1 MIIGVAV
8 LRRGCTQSFLHIW
21 MHRDDLAES
30 MLSTVSRFYY
40 IRLREMIWNIHDTLW
55 YKRRNDRNEIV
66 ANFKSLSLFVWASNG
81 RNRLIFLF
89 IASPKNQNFCT
100 IFALY
105 RLSKLSNNLLSLFA
119 SFVVEENIFIIASS
133 DTKQNGK
140 WLDTFASSQS
150 VVFQISAVLFYL
162 AFNFII
168 FTNKRTSEAS
178 AN

>member
-1 MIIGVAV
+1 MTWQNQCSRQFLDFIIYG
-8 LRRGCTQSFLHIW
+8 LEKWFEIFTI
-21 MHRDDLAES
+21 
-30 MLSTVSRFYY
+30 RFDTKG
-40 IRLREMIWNIHDTLW
+40 EMIEM
-55 YKRRNDRNEIV
+55 R
-66 ANFKSLSLFVWASNG
+66 SLQISNLCLFVWASNG

-89 IASPKNQNFCT
+89 IVGPKSQNYCT

-105 RLSKLSNNLLSLFA
+105 RLSKLNNNLLSLFA

-162 AFNFII
+162 PISLSILSFLRIRERARPVQINAATRLWIPL
-168 FTNKRTSEAS
+168 RMH
-178 AN
+178 

>member
-1 MIIGVAV
+1 
-8 LRRGCTQSFLHIW
+8 

-66 ANFKSLSLFVWASNG
+66 ANFKSLS
-81 RNRLIFLF
+81 I
-89 IASPKNQNFCT
+89 
-100 IFALY
+100 
-105 RLSKLSNNLLSLFA
+105 RLSVKWQESFDLSVHCESKESKLLHDFCIISFIESNNLLSLFA

-162 AFNFII
+162 SISLSILSFLRIRERARPMQINAATRLWIPL
-168 FTNKRTSEAS
+168 RMH
-178 AN
+178 

>member
-81 RNRLIFLF
+81 KNRLIFLF
-89 IASPKNQNFCT
+89 IVGPKSQNYCT

-133 DTKQNGK
+133 LLIRSKMENDSTLLQAVKV
-140 WLDTFASSQS
+140 LYFRRFYFISRSR
-150 VVFQISAVLFYL
+150 FQFYH
-162 AFNFII
+162 FY
-168 FTNKRTSEAS
+168 E
-178 AN
+178 

>member
-1 MIIGVAV
+1 MTWQNQCSRQFLDFIIYG
-8 LRRGCTQSFLHIW
+8 LDKWFEIFTI
-21 MHRDDLAES
+21 
-30 MLSTVSRFYY
+30 RFDTKG
-40 IRLREMIWNIHDTLW
+40 EMIEM
-55 YKRRNDRNEIV
+55 R
-66 ANFKSLSLFVWASNG
+66 SLQISNLCLFVWASNG

-89 IASPKNQNFCT
+89 IVSPKSQNFCT

-150 VVFQISAVLFYL
+150 VVFSAVLFYL
-162 AFNFII
+162 PISLSILSFLRIRERARPVQINAATRLWIPLRI
-168 FTNKRTSEAS
+168 H
-178 AN
+178 

>member
-1 MIIGVAV
+1 MTWQNQCSRQFLDFIIYG
-8 LRRGCTQSFLHIW
+8 LEKWFEIFTI
-21 MHRDDLAES
+21 
-30 MLSTVSRFYY
+30 RFDAKG
-40 IRLREMIWNIHDTLW
+40 EMIEM
-55 YKRRNDRNEIV
+55 R
-66 ANFKSLSLFVWASNG
+66 SLQISNLCLFVWASNG

-89 IASPKNQNFCT
+89 IVSPKSQNCCT
-100 IFALY
+100 IFTLY
-105 RLSKLSNNLLSLFA
+105 RLSKLNNNLLSLFA

>member
-1 MIIGVAV
+1 MTWQNQCSRQFLDFIIYG
-8 LRRGCTQSFLHIW
+8 LEKWFEIFTI
-21 MHRDDLAES
+21 
-30 MLSTVSRFYY
+30 RFDTKG
-40 IRLREMIWNIHDTLW
+40 EMIEM
-55 YKRRNDRNEIV
+55 R
-66 ANFKSLSLFVWASNG
+66 SLQISNLCLFVWASNG

-89 IASPKNQNFCT
+89 IVGPKSQNCCT

-105 RLSKLSNNLLSLFA
+105 RLSKLNNNLLSLFA

-133 DTKQNGK
+133 DTKQNRK

>member
-1 MIIGVAV
+1 MTWQNQCSRQFLDFIIYG
-8 LRRGCTQSFLHIW
+8 LEKWFEIFTI
-21 MHRDDLAES
+21 
-30 MLSTVSRFYY
+30 RFDTKG
-40 IRLREMIWNIHDTLW
+40 EMIEM
-55 YKRRNDRNEIV
+55 R
-66 ANFKSLSLFVWASNG
+66 SLQISNLCLFVWASNG

-89 IASPKNQNFCT
+89 IAGPKSQNFCT

>member
-1 MIIGVAV
+1 MTWQNQCSRQFLDFIIYG
-8 LRRGCTQSFLHIW
+8 LEKWFEIFTI
-21 MHRDDLAES
+21 
-30 MLSTVSRFYY
+30 RFDTKG
-40 IRLREMIWNIHDTLW
+40 EMIEM
-55 YKRRNDRNEIV
+55 R
-66 ANFKSLSLFVWASNG
+66 SLQISNLCLFVWASNG

-89 IASPKNQNFCT
+89 IVSPKSQNFCT

-105 RLSKLSNNLLSLFA
+105 RLSKLNNNLLSLFA

-162 AFNFII
+162 PISLSILSFLRIRERARPVQINAATRLWIPL
-168 FTNKRTSEAS
+168 RMH
-178 AN
+178 

>member
-1 MIIGVAV
+1 
-8 LRRGCTQSFLHIW
+8 
-21 MHRDDLAES
+21 MHRNDLAES

-89 IASPKNQNFCT
+89 IVSPKSQNFCT

-162 AFNFII
+162 PISLSILSFLRIRERARPVQINAATRLWIPLRI
-168 FTNKRTSEAS
+168 H
-178 AN
+178 

>member
-1 MIIGVAV
+1 
-8 LRRGCTQSFLHIW
+8 
-21 MHRDDLAES
+21 
-30 MLSTVSRFYY
+30 
-40 IRLREMIWNIHDTLW
+40 MIWNIHDTLW

-66 ANFKSLSLFVWASNG
+66 ANFCLFVWASNG

-89 IASPKNQNFCT
+89 IVSPKSQNFCT

-119 SFVVEENIFIIASS
+119 SFVVEENIFIIALS

-140 WLDTFASSQS
+140 WLDTFANSQS

-162 AFNFII
+162 PISLSILSFLRIRERARPVQINAATRLWIPLRI
-168 FTNKRTSEAS
+168 H
-178 AN
+178 

>member
-1 MIIGVAV
+1 
-8 LRRGCTQSFLHIW
+8 

-66 ANFKSLSLFVWASNG
+66 ANFKSLS
-81 RNRLIFLF
+81 I
-89 IASPKNQNFCT
+89 
-100 IFALY
+100 
-105 RLSKLSNNLLSLFA
+105 RLSVKWQESFDLSVHCESKESKFLHDFCIISIIESNNLLSLFA

-133 DTKQNGK
+133 DMKQNGK
-140 WLDTFASSQS
+140 WLDTFASSQC

-162 AFNFII
+162 PISLSILSFLRIRERARPVQINAATRLWIPLRI
-168 FTNKRTSEAS
+168 H
-178 AN
+178 

>member
-1 MIIGVAV
+1 MTWQNQCSRQFLDFIIYG
-8 LRRGCTQSFLHIW
+8 LEKWFEIFTI
-21 MHRDDLAES
+21 
-30 MLSTVSRFYY
+30 RFDTKG
-40 IRLREMIWNIHDTLW
+40 EMIEM
-55 YKRRNDRNEIV
+55 R
-66 ANFKSLSLFVWASNG
+66 SLQISNLCLFVWASNG

-89 IASPKNQNFCT
+89 IVGPKSQNCCT

-105 RLSKLSNNLLSLFA
+105 RLSKLNNNLLSLFA
-119 SFVVEENIFIIASS
+119 SFVVEKNIFIIASS

>member
-1 MIIGVAV
+1 MTWQNQCSRQFLDFIIYG
-8 LRRGCTQSFLHIW
+8 LEKWFEIFTI
-21 MHRDDLAES
+21 
-30 MLSTVSRFYY
+30 RFDTKG
-40 IRLREMIWNIHDTLW
+40 EMIEM
-55 YKRRNDRNEIV
+55 R
-66 ANFKSLSLFVWASNG
+66 SLQISNLCLFVWASNG

-89 IASPKNQNFCT
+89 IVSPKSQNYCT

-140 WLDTFASSQS
+140 WLDTFANSQS

-162 AFNFII
+162 PISLSILSFLRIRERARPVQINAATRLWIPLRI
-168 FTNKRTSEAS
+168 H
-178 AN
+178 

>member
-1 MIIGVAV
+1 
-8 LRRGCTQSFLHIW
+8 

-55 YKRRNDRNEIV
+55 CKRRNDRNEIV

-89 IASPKNQNFCT
+89 IVSPKSQNFCT

-119 SFVVEENIFIIASS
+119 SFVVEENIFIIALS

-150 VVFQISAVLFYL
+150 VVFQISPVLFYL
-162 AFNFII
+162 PISLSILSFLRIRERARPVQINAATRLWIPLRI
-168 FTNKRTSEAS
+168 H
-178 AN
+178 

>member
-1 MIIGVAV
+1 MTWQNQCSRQFLDFIIYG
-8 LRRGCTQSFLHIW
+8 LEKWFEIFTI
-21 MHRDDLAES
+21 
-30 MLSTVSRFYY
+30 RFDTKG
-40 IRLREMIWNIHDTLW
+40 EMIEM
-55 YKRRNDRNEIV
+55 R
-66 ANFKSLSLFVWASNG
+66 SLQISNLCLFVWASNG

-89 IASPKNQNFCT
+89 IVSPKSQNFCT

-162 AFNFII
+162 PISLSILSFLRIRERARPVQINAATRLWIPLRI
-168 FTNKRTSEAS
+168 H
-178 AN
+178 

>member
-1 MIIGVAV
+1 MTWQNQCSRQFLDFIIYG
-8 LRRGCTQSFLHIW
+8 LEKWFEIFTI
-21 MHRDDLAES
+21 
-30 MLSTVSRFYY
+30 RFDTKG
-40 IRLREMIWNIHDTLW
+40 EMIEM
-55 YKRRNDRNEIV
+55 R
-66 ANFKSLSLFVWASNG
+66 SLQISNLCLFVWASNG

-89 IASPKNQNFCT
+89 IVSPKSQNFCT

-140 WLDTFASSQS
+140 WLDTFANSQS

-162 AFNFII
+162 PISLSILSFLRIRERARPVQINAATRLWIPLRI
-168 FTNKRTSEAS
+168 H
-178 AN
+178 

>member
-1 MIIGVAV
+1 MTWQNQCSRQFLDFIIYG
-8 LRRGCTQSFLHIW
+8 LEKWFEIFTI
-21 MHRDDLAES
+21 
-30 MLSTVSRFYY
+30 RFDTKG
-40 IRLREMIWNIHDTLW
+40 EMIEM
-55 YKRRNDRNEIV
+55 R
-66 ANFKSLSLFVWASNG
+66 SLQISNLCLFVWASNG

-89 IASPKNQNFCT
+89 IVSPKSQNCCT

-105 RLSKLSNNLLSLFA
+105 RLSKLNNNLLSLFA

>member
-1 MIIGVAV
+1 MTWQNQCSRQFLDFIIYG
-8 LRRGCTQSFLHIW
+8 LDKWFEIFTI
-21 MHRDDLAES
+21 
-30 MLSTVSRFYY
+30 RFDTKG
-40 IRLREMIWNIHDTLW
+40 EMIEM
-55 YKRRNDRNEIV
+55 R
-66 ANFKSLSLFVWASNG
+66 SLQISNLCLFVWASNG

-89 IASPKNQNFCT
+89 IVSPKSQNFCT

-119 SFVVEENIFIIASS
+119 SFVVEENIFIIALS

-162 AFNFII
+162 PISLSILSFLRIRERARPVQINAATRLWIPLRI
-168 FTNKRTSEAS
+168 H
-178 AN
+178 

>member
-1 MIIGVAV
+1 MTWQNQCSRQFLDFIIYG
-8 LRRGCTQSFLHIW
+8 LEKWFEIFTI
-21 MHRDDLAES
+21 
-30 MLSTVSRFYY
+30 RFDTKG
-40 IRLREMIWNIHDTLW
+40 EMIEM
-55 YKRRNDRNEIV
+55 R
-66 ANFKSLSLFVWASNG
+66 SLQISNLCLFVWASNG

-89 IASPKNQNFCT
+89 IVSPKSQNCCT

-105 RLSKLSNNLLSLFA
+105 RLSKLNNNLLSLFA

-162 AFNFII
+162 PISLSILSFLRIRERARPVQINAATRLWIPLRI
-168 FTNKRTSEAS
+168 H
-178 AN
+178 

>member
-1 MIIGVAV
+1 MTWQNQCSRQFLDFIIYG
-8 LRRGCTQSFLHIW
+8 LEKWFEIFTI
-21 MHRDDLAES
+21 
-30 MLSTVSRFYY
+30 RFDTKG
-40 IRLREMIWNIHDTLW
+40 EMIEM
-55 YKRRNDRNEIV
+55 R
-66 ANFKSLSLFVWASNG
+66 SLQISNLCLFVWASNG

-89 IASPKNQNFCT
+89 IVSPKSQNFCT

-119 SFVVEENIFIIASS
+119 SFVVEENIFIIALS

-162 AFNFII
+162 PISLSILSFLRIRERARPVQINAATRLWIPLRI
-168 FTNKRTSEAS
+168 H
-178 AN
+178 